1 MKLVEENI
9 VNSLYDIGI
18 GKDFLNRNSFTQN
31 LRPTIDK
38 WDLLKLKSYCEHKSN
53 LSVEKEP
60 HRIEKYKGL

>member
-18 GKDFLNRNSFTQN
+18 GKDFLNRSSFTMN

-38 WDLLKLKSYCEHKSN
+38 FDLLKLKSYCEYKSN
-53 LSVEKEP
+53 LSVEK
-60 HRIEKYKGL
+60 